1 MTDETKPAEVV
12 RQVPSGAMIPLDQAP
27 FTFKTLQAIAN
38 TEFVPA
44 GLRGKPNAI
53 LAAVLMGRE
62 LGLGPMESMRSISV
76 IDGRPSPSAEWM
88 VARIFEAGHVLTVP
102 EQTAESCTVKGER
115 YRDGELVTEQSFTFT
130 IEMAKRAGL
139 ASKNNWKHYP
149 EAMLY
154 WRAVAQLARQ
164 LFPDVLAGIKH
175 TPEELRPNVS
185 AEVWEVYGAVPEEED
200 VEPSEGSITD
210 DDGELIEDAEVV
222 EDEDEDVAEP
232 AFAWRPKPSGEE
244 DSVAIARVR
253 QYVDPADLW
262 ADLYNTLETYEA
274 WITEAMPTTRAEVRF
289 ICRAMEALG
298 VWQSND
304 TLHEELRR
312 INHKHLSELRRDE
325 LDKMAKTLVTK
336 ATVATR
342 NA

>member
-1 MTDETKPAEVV
+1 MTDEKTEPKAEVV
-12 RQVPSGAMIPLDQAP
+12 RSPAAIPLDRAP
-27 FTFKTLQAIAN
+27 FTFKTLQAIAH

-53 LAAVLMGRE
+53 LAAILMGRE

-88 VARIFEAGHVLTVP
+88 VARIFEAGHILTVT
-102 EQTAESCTVKGER
+102 EQTDKVCTVEGVR
-115 YRDGELVTEQSFTFT
+115 YRDGEEITRMSFSFT
-130 IEMAKRAGL
+130 IEMAERAKLTG
-139 ASKNNWKHYP
+139 KNNWKHYP

-175 TPEELRPNVS
+175 TPEEIRPTVD

-200 VEPSEGSITD
+200 IAPSEGSILDET
-210 DDGELIEDAEVV
+210 GELAEDDVTDAEVIDI
-222 EDEDEDVAEP
+222 EEAAP
-232 AFAWRPKPSGEE
+232 PWRPTPTGEE
-244 DSVAIARVR
+244 DAAAIARVR
-253 QYVDPADLW
+253 QYADEADLW
-262 ADLYNTLETYEA
+262 SDLYTTLDDYEE
-274 WITEAMPTTRAEVRF
+274 WIEAPMEETRAEVRF

-298 VWQSND
+298 AWQSND
-304 TLHEELRR
+304 ALHEDLHR
-312 INHKHLSELRRDE
+312 INHKHLSELRKAE
-325 LDKMAKTLVTK
+325 LTKFAKTIVTK

-342 NA
+342 KES